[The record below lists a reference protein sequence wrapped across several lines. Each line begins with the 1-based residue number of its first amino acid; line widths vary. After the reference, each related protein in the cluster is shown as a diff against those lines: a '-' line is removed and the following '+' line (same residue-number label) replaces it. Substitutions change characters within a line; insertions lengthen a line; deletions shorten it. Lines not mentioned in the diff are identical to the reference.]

1 MRAFAW
7 LLLACFALPGCD
19 ALLPAVPMLTGSI
32 LPGVSDDLQLSAS
45 SSAQPPAGSY
55 HKALVAGSGNAALGF
70 VIAEERATR
79 KARRREKLGNIALAA
94 ATVLSLASL
103 GY

>member
-1 MRAFAW
+1 M
-7 LLLACFALPGCD
+7 
-19 ALLPAVPMLTGSI
+19 
-32 LPGVSDDLQLSAS
+32 PGVSDDLQLSAS
-45 SSAQPPAGSY
+45 SSAQPPAGVSY